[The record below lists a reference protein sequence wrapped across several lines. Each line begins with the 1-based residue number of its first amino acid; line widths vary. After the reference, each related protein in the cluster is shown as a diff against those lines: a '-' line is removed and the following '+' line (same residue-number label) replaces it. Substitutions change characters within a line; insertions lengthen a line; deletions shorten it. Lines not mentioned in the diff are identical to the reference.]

1 MHAVAG
7 VEDVWET
14 GGRQKEVVSACAA
27 DLSVWQETG
36 GHVNRGPWVIGEV
49 SVVKITMYNR

>member
-14 GGRQKEVVSACAA
+14 GERQKEVVSACAA
-27 DLSVWQETG
+27 DLGVWLETG
-36 GHVNRGPWVIGEV
+36 RHVDRGPWVIGEV
-49 SVVKITMYNR
+49 SVVMITMYNR